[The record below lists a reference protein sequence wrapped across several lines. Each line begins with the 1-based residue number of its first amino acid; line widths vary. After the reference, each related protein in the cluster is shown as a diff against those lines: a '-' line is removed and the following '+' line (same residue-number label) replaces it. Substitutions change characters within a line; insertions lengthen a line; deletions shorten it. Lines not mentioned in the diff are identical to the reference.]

1 MDWDVWRIM
10 ASERYSVPTPDMIR
24 HQWSLEDV
32 LQAHDVLDMYDDL
45 KAKENA
51 ELARKVKQ

>member
-1 MDWDVWRIM
+1 M